1 MQIRIHN
8 LFNHRLTPKVL
19 VDDTPMELQ
28 QQPATM
34 EPSTL
39 MTPPS
44 LAKPASTSTSGQ
56 AVRPPLDSVAKVT
69 SEDLNRQ
76 IVPRRPTEF
85 ALASVYDGTATPLPA
100 TPPHSPE
107 PPQDLV
113 MVWSFLISYIGSLF
127 YTLVFPNSNGT
138 GSFLLRLLFNLSCV
152 VDHSR
157 LSWNAVR

>member
-56 AVRPPLDSVAKVT
+56 AVRSLLDSAVNGTSGHGVRPPLDSVAKVT

-76 IVPRRPTEF
+76 IDPRRPTEL

-127 YTLVFPNSNGT
+127 YT
-138 GSFLLRLLFNLSCV
+138 
-152 VDHSR
+152 
-157 LSWNAVR
+157 